1 MAPFIVLT
9 LTDEASAAAW
19 EALGVTAEELLAR
32 DDLADILLNQPA
44 GRHWTNQLEDTGYAL
59 YWKHDRSG
67 IIGSRGGWRRFSPWR
82 QSSWTICWLDLV
94 VVDRQAVGTT
104 AELVKPNSQQPWKRS
119 ASLQRSFLHAGFW
132 QTGIVAVDVVTVNDV
147 TRHSCGCRHQRW
159 CDPQH

>member
-1 MAPFIVLT
+1 MLT

-32 DDLADILLNQPA
+32 DDLADILLNRPA
-44 GRHWTNQLEDTGYAL
+44 GRHWVCTILETRSFLDRWQPVRLAAL
-59 YWKHDRSG
+59 QPMASNRLG
-67 IIGSRGGWRRFSPWR
+67 AN
-82 QSSWTICWLDLV
+82 CWLDLV
-94 VVDRQAVGTT
+94 VVDRQAAVTT

-132 QTGIVAVDVVTVNDV
+132 QTGTVAEDVVTVNDV